1 MANSQFLEYQDKDN
15 TGLLDKCDDLASV
28 PEQKICPPCQKNI
41 NYIAPDWKTKDV
53 DEPWLNEKTC
63 QYQIT
68 IVTQESSLIPV
79 AGVSDD
85 EADQHLQLIFDEH
98 KNEAIDGILVYF
110 EKDNSESNVLS
121 LSGVVEY
128 EKYDLDIRRGSR
140 VKLLYSIPYENIA
153 FINDAID
160 EDTDE
165 DTDEESASAGD
176 TTVTYNAAELNSNVL
191 KVRRALNMYGTYL
204 NVFRATKKSNMVFEG
219 ENRIFY
225 LKRYGD
231 NGITGTGTLEKV
243 IKAIDGFLSKK
254 NYILRGGKFS
264 GIGLNKDVVKEIG
277 FTFSDEYKL
286 KKITITTRD
295 CGDKEFVFGPKKI
308 KSLTKRGVFKDKTAM
323 AYLSKI
329 DDMITQLTAREPPV
343 WTDFVVEHTYPP
355 VIVLENW
362 PFATDSSFVSAA
374 SCVGDALS
382 SEVKQLGQDILD
394 VDFDLADAIF
404 YNVNKIACKS
414 DLDEVQREATK
425 LGLQFDPEQNNLSV
439 ITSLAKVQ
447 ANKQFE
453 LGDGVFGD
461 LCAKILGLGDEKDA
475 APTDIKGALADLL
488 GTLKLC
494 GLKDVLVESTNC
506 LLGGLSFEVSLGAI
520 LKSALQN
527 MSIINF
533 GKMIEFLPP
542 EDQNAIKKLVRAKL
556 KSGNIFEDSSTNQRI
571 SDYIKNGV
579 DPGAITNIEPWE
591 DGEFLQQIKDAGQ
604 NSLNS
609 LKNSTAGGTRQL
621 SNIKNN
627 NNVKTLA
634 QRFGE
639 TQNGSPQAYGI
650 VMEIYMEAIIA
661 HFSEDLFSVVE
672 VLNRFPGSQ
681 LIAKLILLGDCP
693 QPPLFSPS
701 VLDFVRDIELPFCK
715 GMDDITLPLI
725 RNPLEWIPIRNDI
738 TGAMFAQVTLKL
750 QNIFVSVLA
759 RLMVKVCNLIGS
771 SLCQTLKSTGQI
783 LGSFADLNDR
793 EAIADI
799 IRESIC
805 GPDADAAQ
813 VNATIIDMFEKLGL
827 GAAALSDT
835 EKLLQFTGDMSASL
849 TRGEMINM
857 FLGTPTSESLSI
869 MDQIIEYEYP
879 EYRDAL
885 PDEGAIADFTT
896 NMGNLLPAD
905 SRSAMRDFLD
915 NLGDEDN
922 FPADPSICATPED
935 LENFCE
941 YRSQLLEGRATASQ
955 AKHMCDL
962 QQADL
967 AEKLEDIANALQQDP
982 SELIANS
989 MPPIL
994 SDPGCQNGLVP
1005 FEPEVVS
1012 VAKNKSLGMTLK
1024 KVFMDFSTDMLGNGP
1039 GEKNWGILNMILCDT
1054 MGTPLTAHY
1063 RKAINRKNYVDF
1075 VHDADEGGDVDDQEG
1090 QFPLYVAEWMRYQ
1103 MQGLDT
1109 TFNTNNEFVDKKTI
1123 TKTFEEL
1130 NLSLYGSVDVLTLP
1144 DFGYETNAVVRYE
1157 NETVDFIREGRKATP
1172 DIELQFRDNN
1182 KGKVFWEGSTYLYGF
1197 NAKLFLSELK
1207 EEKTSEGQLA
1217 INNIPADTARINITN
1232 LLNFGA
1238 DITRADRKS
1247 MTKEEK
1253 KATRSLRTPS
1263 IQKEREFEFLAT
1275 DDTFNLLS
1283 LDDYPAFQKSFYRKS
1298 DYIPQLVLL
1307 HEMLEQQGYGGALE
1321 DLKGFY
1327 DDTLDIVFAKVLEEI
1342 ADNENAFLYG
1352 AQFDNLT
1359 EEAGDYVVQEGQTDS
1374 PAGTLYSDATI
1385 NGESLT
1391 NDDAVLGISRDHL
1404 DNINTPENIRVFY
1417 LDPATFGGRYVN
1429 PPVYIKPMQNEGW
1442 LGLIDIM
1449 FPELSPC
1456 RPTKTDLI
1464 DFGEI
1469 GEQIEETMNN
1479 IPADERLKFDPDCVV
1494 ELPYNRILE
1503 RYSAA
1508 GIQGV
1513 ITAACR
1519 IYASVHFIKTMAT
1532 FTVFKPD
1539 FNNVYS
1545 SIYPQYIVENIE
1557 AAFKDATNAFWER
1570 LNPFKDEEFW
1580 YSFLEQAVQTY
1591 GRLVDEGKIIDP
1603 PKSVLDAINKINAMQ
1618 ASYKYPTKEDWK
1630 NSQDLG
1636 SDLGKAAFVAAAT
1649 GIPGAGAATAIA
1661 NFETYRQYKER
1672 LNFEAIKATEDEA
1685 KVVLKEM
1692 VKTELQYMADKFVE
1706 NLEAI
1711 NITPKYTDI
1720 DYFILTQFTKGGIDL
1735 ELDKEIVAVMEEEP
1749 SGPSYGTTS
1758 NVANHAHAYEVD
1770 EEGNGWAYTAY
1781 SPLDP
1786 RIKHKHQVINWE
1798 VQVAQSDCYPDC
1810 KEFYENEGVG
1820 PHIHNISRMIIPIG
1834 DVESYNYEPAYEEI
1848 PTTAQMAIDIAK
1860 EAINIAEE
1868 ALSESPLDET
1878 LQTALDVAIEAFAQ
1892 VLATFGI
1899 DMEELFSSQK
1909 PFVIEK
1915 YININGTKYGTEEG
1929 TEIIKSNP
1937 PTLNL
1942 SDVYPGT
1949 LEMVYAL
1956 GEVSQQASKSAA
1968 TREEST
1974 EEPVGIK
1981 GELGVRHGL
1990 QFSALVDGQ
1999 KFEIT
2004 SVEMDA
2010 LDYEIQAF
2018 VPVQANSKELLCL
2031 LKMLKED
2038 EKFKLA
2044 ARYIIPT
2051 SKLLSMAAIYNDMA
2065 FLPSIGE
2072 VTVDTGDYDGAD
2084 FDTKPG
2090 MKITFDGDGVPDYSS
2105 SKEGWASADD
2115 RSPGFLQGLLVLEWD
2130 NWDQELLRNSKA
2142 RIKSLFRG
2150 YYNSR
2155 DFELSFDHM
2164 FKFDPIEFTIGR
2176 LKKKIRPNLGKA
2188 ILPRWRRR
2196 KSRTNPFNSSG
2207 ELCEK

>member
-1 MANSQFLEYQDKDN
+1 MAKSQFLEYQDKDN
-15 TGLLDKCDDLASV
+15 SGLLDACDELTNV
-28 PEQKICPPCQKNI
+28 PEQKICPPCDKNI

-79 AGVSDD
+79 VGADDD
-85 EADQHLQLIFDEH
+85 EANEHVQSIFDEH

-121 LSGVVEY
+121 LSDIVEY

-140 VKLLYSIPYENIA
+140 VKLLYSVPYENIA
-153 FINDAID
+153 LISAAID
-160 EDTDE
+160 DESDE
-165 DTDEESASAGD
+165 DEEESTPAGNI
-176 TTVTYNAAELNSNVL
+176 TVTYNAAELNSNVL

-204 NVFRATKKSNMVFEG
+204 NVFRATQRSNVIFEG
-219 ENRIFY
+219 ENRVFN

-264 GIGLNKDVVKEIG
+264 GIGLNKDIVNEIG

-295 CGDKEFVFGPKKI
+295 CGDKETTFGPKKI
-308 KSLTKRGVFKDKTAM
+308 KSLTKKGVFKDKTAM
-323 AYLSKI
+323 GYLSKI

-343 WTDFVVEHTYPP
+343 WTDFIVEHTYPT

-362 PFATDSSFVSAA
+362 PFGTDSSLVTAA
-374 SCVGDALS
+374 SCVGDTLV
-382 SEVKQLGQDILD
+382 SEAKQLGQDILD
-394 VDFDLADAIF
+394 VDFDLADAVF
-404 YNVNKIACKS
+404 YNFNKIICKS
-414 DLDEVQREATK
+414 DLEEVERESTK
-425 LGLQFDPEQNNLSV
+425 LGLRYEPEENNLST
-439 ITSLAKVQ
+439 ILALAKVQ

-453 LGDGVFGD
+453 LDDGVFGD
-461 LCAKILGLGDEKDA
+461 LCAKVLGMGDEKDA
-475 APTDIKGALADLL
+475 TPSDIKGTLTDLL

-494 GLKDVLVESTNC
+494 GLKDVLIESTNC

-533 GKMIEFLPP
+533 GKMVNLLPP
-542 EDQNAIKKLVRAKL
+542 EDQGAVKSLVRAKL
-556 KSGNIFEDSSTNQRI
+556 ESGNIFDDSSTNQRI
-571 SDYIKNGV
+571 NDYIKNGV
-579 DPGAITNIEPWE
+579 DPGSITNIEPW
-591 DGEFLQQIKDAGQ
+591 DDREFLQQVKEAGQ

-609 LKNSTAGGTRQL
+609 LKSTTSQL
-621 SNIKNN
+621 SGIQNN

-634 QRFGE
+634 QRFGQK
-639 TQNGSPQAYGI
+639 QNSPQQAYGLI
-650 VMEIYMEAIIA
+650 MEIYIEAIIT
-661 HFSEDLFSVVE
+661 HFSEDLFSVLE

-715 GMDDITLPLI
+715 GIDDITLPII
-725 RNPLEWIPIRNDI
+725 RNPLSWIPAKNDI
-738 TGAMFAQVTLKL
+738 TGIMFAQVTLKL

-759 RLMVKVCNLIGS
+759 RLMVKVCNLIGN
-771 SLCQTLKSTGQI
+771 SLCQTLKSAGQI
-783 LGSFADLNDR
+783 LGSWGDLNDR
-793 EAIADI
+793 TAIADI

-805 GPDADAAQ
+805 GPNANQAQ
-813 VNATIIDMFEKLGL
+813 VESTIIDMFEKLGL
-827 GAAALSDT
+827 GAAALADT

-849 TRGEMINM
+849 TRGEMMNM
-857 FLGTPTSESLSI
+857 FLGTPTSESLTI

-885 PDEGAIADFTT
+885 PDEGSIADFTT

-905 SRSAMRDFLD
+905 SRTAMQNFLN
-915 NLGDEDN
+915 NLGDEDT
-922 FPADPSICATPED
+922 FPADPSICATPEA
-935 LENFCE
+935 LENFCD
-941 YRSQLLEGRATASQ
+941 YRNQLLEGRATESQ
-955 AKHMCDL
+955 AKQMCDS

-967 AEKLEDIANALQQDP
+967 LEKLEDITNALQQDP

-1005 FEPEVVS
+1005 FEPEVVTA
-1012 VAKNKSLGMTLK
+1012 AKNKSLGMTLK
-1024 KVFMDFSTDMLGNGP
+1024 QVFMDFSTDMLGNGP

-1054 MGTPLTAHY
+1054 LGTPLTAHY
-1063 RKAINRKNYVDF
+1063 RKAFNRKNYVDF
-1075 VHDADEGGDVDDQEG
+1075 VTSEGADDQEG
-1090 QFPLYVAEWMRYQ
+1090 QFPLYIAEWMRYQ

-1109 TFNTNNEFVDKKTI
+1109 TFNTNNEFADKKTI
-1123 TKTFEEL
+1123 TKTFQEL
-1130 NLSLYGSVDVLTLP
+1130 GLSLYGGVDVLTLP

-1157 NETVDFIREGRKATP
+1157 NETVDYIREGRKATP

-1182 KGKVFWEGSTYLYGF
+1182 KGKVFWEDSTYLYGF
-1197 NAKLFLSELK
+1197 NMKLFLSEMR
-1207 EEKTSEGQLA
+1207 EAKTPEGQLA
-1217 INNIPADTARINITN
+1217 INNIPADTVRINITN

-1247 MTKEEK
+1247 MTRDEK
-1253 KATRSLRTPS
+1253 KAARSLRTPS
-1263 IQKEREFEFLAT
+1263 IQKEREFEFLAV
-1275 DDTFNLLS
+1275 DDTFSLLS
-1283 LDDYPAFQKSFYRKS
+1283 LDDYPDFQKSFHRKS

-1307 HEMLEQQGYGGALE
+1307 HEMLTQQGYTGALE
-1321 DLKGFY
+1321 DLKSFY
-1327 DDTLDIVFAKVLEEI
+1327 NDTLDIVFAKIVEEI

-1352 AQFDNLT
+1352 AKYDDLT
-1359 EEAGDYVVQEGQTDS
+1359 EEAGDYVVQGGQTDS
-1374 PAGTLYSDATI
+1374 PGGTLYSDATL

-1391 NDDAVLGISRDHL
+1391 NDDAVLGISR
-1404 DNINTPENIRVFY
+1404 NQYEATNTEDIRVFY
-1417 LDPATFGGRYVN
+1417 LDPAQFGGNYVN
-1429 PPVYIKPMQNEGW
+1429 PPVYIKPLQNEGW

-1456 RPTKTDLI
+1456 KPSKTDLI

-1469 GEQIEETMNN
+1469 SEQIEETYNN
-1479 IPADERLKFDPDCVV
+1479 IPADERLKFDSDCAV

-1519 IYASVHFIKTMAT
+1519 IYASIHFIKTMAA
-1532 FTVFKPD
+1532 FTIFKPD
-1539 FNNVYS
+1539 FDNVYS

-1557 AAFKDATNAFWER
+1557 AAFKDVQSAFWER
-1570 LNPFKDEEFW
+1570 FNPFKDEEFW

-1591 GRLVDEGKIIDP
+1591 GRLVDEGKIVDP
-1603 PKSVLDAINKINAMQ
+1603 PNSVLNAINNINEMQ
-1618 ASYKYPTKEDWK
+1618 ARYSYPTKENWK
-1630 NSQDLG
+1630 NSQNLG
-1636 SDLGKAAFVAAAT
+1636 SDLKKAAAAAIM
-1649 GIPGAGAATAIA
+1649 GAALPIPGAGAAASIKVFA
-1661 NFETYRQYKER
+1661 DNFETYKQYKER

-1685 KVVLKEM
+1685 KIVLKEM
-1692 VKTELQYMADKFVE
+1692 VKTELQYMADKFIE

-1711 NITPKYTDI
+1711 NIVPKYTDI
-1720 DYFILTQFTKGGIDL
+1720 DYFILTQFTNGGIDL
-1735 ELDKEIVAVMEEEP
+1735 DLDKEIVAVMEEEP

-1758 NVANHAHAYEVD
+1758 NVANHTHAYEVD
-1770 EEGNGWAYTAY
+1770 VEGNGWAYTAY
-1781 SPLDP
+1781 SPTDS
-1786 RIKHKHQVINWE
+1786 RIKHKHQVINWA
-1798 VQVAQSDCYPDC
+1798 VQTSQSDCYPDC
-1810 KEFYENEGVG
+1810 KDIYGNDGVG

-1834 DVESYNYEPAYEEI
+1834 DVESYNYEPAYEQI
-1848 PTTAQMAIDIAK
+1848 STSAQVAIDIAK
-1860 EAINIAEE
+1860 EAINIAEV
-1868 ALSESPLDET
+1868 AVAASPLDAT
-1878 LQTALDVAIEAFAQ
+1878 LQTALDTAIAAFEQ

-1899 DMEELFSSQK
+1899 DIEELFSSQK

-1915 YININGTKYGTEEG
+1915 YININGIKYGIEEG
-1929 TEIIKSNP
+1929 SEIIKSNS
-1937 PTLNL
+1937 PTLNI

-1949 LEMVYAL
+1949 LEVVYAL
-1956 GEVSQQASKSAA
+1956 GDISQEASKSAA
-1968 TREEST
+1968 TREEPT
-1974 EEPVGIK
+1974 DEPVGIK

-2004 SVEMDA
+2004 SVEIDA

-2044 ARYIIPT
+2044 ARYIVPT
-2051 SKLLSMAAIYNDMA
+2051 SKLLSLAAIYNDMA

-2072 VTVDTGDYDGAD
+2072 VTVETGEYVNDDAAT
-2084 FDTKPG
+2084 FEAKPG
-2090 MKITFDGDGVPDYSS
+2090 MKITFTDGIPDYSS

-2115 RSPGFLQGLLVLEWD
+2115 RSPGFLQGLGVLEWD

-2150 YYNSR
+2150 FYNSR
-2155 DFELSFDHM
+2155 DFESNFESMFD
-2164 FKFDPIEFTIGR
+2164 FDPVEFTISELKGR
-2176 LKKKIRPNLGKA
+2176 IRPNLAKA
-2188 ILPRWRRR
+2188 ILPRWRR
-2196 KSRTNPFNSSG
+2196 KQTRTNPFDSSG
-2207 ELCEK
+2207 ELCKK